1 MEKIMISGFSDEISS
16 DFDEQLKVVTGL
28 GMEYI
33 SLRTADGKSIADYTA
48 KGVKEKL
55 LPKLKEAGVRVSSLG
70 SPIGK
75 VEIGD
80 EEGFAKQLVQ
90 LEELCRIAKVLDC
103 RYIRIFSFYIPE
115 GRNPEDY
122 REAVIEKLIK
132 FNAVARTYGVVLI
145 HENEKGIYGDGKE
158 RCRVILDAL
167 GSDHLRQS
175 LILPTLCSVERTLW
189 SAGSFSMTRLFISTL
204 RMPWHRIKKMCS
216 AGPAKEK
223 LKRFWRELSEKKDM
237 RAS

>member
-48 KGVKEKL
+48 KEVKEKL

-115 GRNPEDY
+115 GQNPEDY
-122 REAVIEKLIK
+122 REAVIEKLEEID
-132 FNAVARTYGVVLI
+132 AIL
-145 HENEKGIYGDGKE
+145 NEKATGWKTSRMNKVDLA
-158 RCRVILDAL
+158 ILRLAVYEIKWDDDVPVKVA
-167 GSDHLRQS
+167 
-175 LILPTLCSVERTLW
+175 INEAVEL
-189 SAGSFSMTRLFISTL
+189 AKKFSGEE
-204 RMPWHRIKKMCS
+204 
-216 AGPAKEK
+216 GPAFVNGVLAKIA
-223 LKRFWRELSEKKDM
+223 D
-237 RAS
+237 